1 MQNGFL
7 FIIIFIK
14 LFNYISNY
22 KYQTFNDEYTFFNIS
37 GNNNFG
43 VYLGNEL
50 IFLNFSFNETGGNH
64 IKLENNSIN
73 FYYDD
78 KNKSKRFLFNETKV
92 YYQSDKIFLFVDE
105 TSENKLNF
113 SEDLCLNDSLKF
125 ELIKYDFIQSSAEYI
140 FVEYIF
146 LAYCLLIF
154 GCLISSY
161 GAYHFMLGLIIHIFF
176 LIYFALM
183 DLINYFTD
191 CERYITYIIFGCLLI
206 SLTISYILRPK
217 NELNEKKNAQ
227 NEENSP
233 EKSEKLEME
242 NKTKKNMKKLL
253 WINGFYGAT
262 FFFAIFKTLIYY
274 YIYFEFD
281 CSFISISYKFPI
293 YLVVLIVIIAL
304 GVIFNLIDFFKKYRY
319 LPCSAV
325 AGSFYIIKGIEYI
338 IGGYYSSIIFYK
350 YDLKFKNENR
360 FKTALTY
367 FSFQIAIII
376 YSIIFQINY
385 LKMKENSIPSIGI
398 SNRESDANSA
408 TRNSDAI
415 NNTNENL
422 IAKDEEEALL
432 ENKIRE
438 ENSLNGNEEIDDQE
452 D

>member
-37 GNNNFG
+37 GNNTFG

-50 IFLNFSFNETGGNH
+50 IFLNFSFKETGGNN
-64 IKLENNSIN
+64 ITLENNSII
-73 FYYDD
+73 FHYDD
-78 KNKSKRFLFNETKV
+78 NKDKSFLFNETKV
-92 YYQSDKIFLFVDE
+92 YYQGDKIFLFVDE

-206 SLTISYILRPK
+206 SLTISYILKPK

-242 NKTKKNMKKLL
+242 NKTKKNMQKLL
-253 WINGFYGAT
+253 WINGFMVLL
-262 FFFAIFKTLIYY
+262 FFLQF
-274 YIYFEFD
+274 
-281 CSFISISYKFPI
+281 
-293 YLVVLIVIIAL
+293 
-304 GVIFNLIDFFKKYRY
+304 
-319 LPCSAV
+319 
-325 AGSFYIIKGIEYI
+325 
-338 IGGYYSSIIFYK
+338 
-350 YDLKFKNENR
+350 LKH
-360 FKTALTY
+360 
-367 FSFQIAIII
+367 
-376 YSIIFQINY
+376 
-385 LKMKENSIPSIGI
+385 
-398 SNRESDANSA
+398 
-408 TRNSDAI
+408 
-415 NNTNENL
+415 
-422 IAKDEEEALL
+422 
-432 ENKIRE
+432 
-438 ENSLNGNEEIDDQE
+438 
-452 D
+452 